1 MNEENSVSRRR
12 FITGSL
18 VAAGGALIGASS
30 RAADAVGS
38 AAMDVDALRKACQG
52 TVAVASDANFGELL
66 HGDLWNRLI
75 PDRAPQVIVR
85 VNDEQD
91 VMAAILFARANQL
104 KVVVRGGGHNWCQPT
119 LRNGGVLI
127 DLINLNKVISIDPVA
142 RKAVVQPII
151 SNRDAQKALNAQ
163 GMAFPSGHCP
173 QVKLSGYLL
182 GGGMSWNP
190 GGWGHGSGSVEAVEL
205 VTAEGKLI
213 TASKDENPDYF
224 WAARGAG
231 TGFFGVV
238 TKYHLKLYPLPKA
251 MHWCNYTYAME
262 DAAAVA
268 AWLGEVAKILASSV
282 ELSLFLLTAPP
293 ELQYLTTASGGK
305 VCLVSA
311 TSFAETAEQ
320 AKAELALLDSC
331 PLFGKKLAW
340 TPPAP
345 VTFEQLFDASGAVWP
360 EGLRARAES
369 VFYQAKVDDVVRA
382 VSEHFTKAPSPITVL
397 LFAVM
402 TGPNLPPDPNES
414 AFSMSAPILGG
425 PWTQWKTAGEDAAN
439 SAWHDV
445 CVARLKPFV
454 SGYYIGESDTVSAPS
469 AATLAFSVDNW
480 KRLADLRDKYDPDGM
495 FFGYFDGLRNPK
507 AAEARTTKTISMG

>member
-1 MNEENSVSRRR
+1 MESPVSRRR
-12 FITGSL
+12 FVTGSL
-18 VAAGGALIGASS
+18 AAAGGILLGTSG
-30 RAADAVGS
+30 RAAALTEDAP
-38 AAMDVDALRKACQG
+38 MDIAALRKTCKG
-52 TVAVASDANFGELL
+52 VVATADDANFEELI

-75 PDRAPQVIVR
+75 PGRAPQVVVR

-91 VMAAILFARANQL
+91 VIAAILFARANKL

-127 DLINLNKVISIDPVA
+127 DLRNLNRVISIDAAA

-151 SNRDAQKALNAQ
+151 SNRDAQKVLNAQ

-190 GGWGHGSGSVEAVEL
+190 GVWGHGAGSVEAIEL

-213 TASKDENPDYF
+213 TANSEQNPDYF

-238 TKYHLKLYPLPKA
+238 TKYHLRLYPLPKA
-251 MHWCNYTYAME
+251 MHGCSYFYPLE
-262 DAAAVA
+262 QAAKVGNWLSEISGTLA
-268 AWLGEVAKILASSV
+268 ASV
-282 ELSLFLLTAPP
+282 ELSLFLITAPP
-293 ELQYLTTASGGK
+293 ELQERTAAQGGK
-305 VCLVSA
+305 VCLVTA

-320 AKAELALLDSC
+320 AKAELQPLDGC
-331 PLFGKKLAW
+331 PYLGTKLSSS
-340 TPPAP
+340 PPTP

-369 VFYQAKVDDVVRA
+369 VFYQANAGDLAEA
-382 VSEHFTKAPSPITVL
+382 VSTHFTKAPSPITVL
-397 LFAVM
+397 LFAIL
-402 TGPNLPPDPNES
+402 TGPNPPPDPS
-414 AFSMSAPILGG
+414 DGAFSMHAPILGG

-439 SAWHDV
+439 SAWHSE

-454 SGYYIGESDTVSAPS
+454 NGYYIGESDSVSAPTS
-469 AATLAFSVDNW
+469 ATGAFSPDSW
-480 KRLADLRDKYDPDGM
+480 KRLADLRDKYDPDGV
-495 FFGYFDGLRNPK
+495 FFGYFDGLMDAK
-507 AAEARTTKTISMG
+507 AT